1 MPGQDI
7 ESDEADKQRPC
18 RAADG
23 TQARQTSTIW
33 RPIISSLWLARREQL
48 KMLKAEDVVCFYH
61 KEAERYLDFDPLRVE
76 DRPQLKPSRRVSP
89 PFVRV

>member
-1 MPGQDI
+1 
-7 ESDEADKQRPC
+7 
-18 RAADG
+18 
-23 TQARQTSTIW
+23 
-33 RPIISSLWLARREQL
+33 
-48 KMLKAEDVVCFYH
+48 MLKAEDVVCFYH